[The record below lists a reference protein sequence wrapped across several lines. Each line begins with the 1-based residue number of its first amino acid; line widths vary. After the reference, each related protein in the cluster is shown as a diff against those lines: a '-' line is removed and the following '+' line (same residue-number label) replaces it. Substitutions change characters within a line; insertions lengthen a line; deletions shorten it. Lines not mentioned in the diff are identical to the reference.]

1 MNYPGNDPA
10 ILLIEL
16 QHIKFRCVLDS
27 RKCIYICAW
36 YLNSGQIKTAIKNH
50 VREKNTHHTLQSEF
64 PFKINYWHHFGF
76 NNYLKS

>member
-36 YLNSGQIKTAIKNH
+36 YLDSGQIKTAIKNH
-50 VREKNTHHTLQSEF
+50 VREKKIHITHYNQSF
-64 PFKINYWHHFGF
+64 H
-76 NNYLKS
+76 LKSTIGIISVSVTN